1 MSSYDEAR
9 EAAYGAWVR
18 ALVNDEPINY
28 VPILNDAQKL
38 RIDAAIDAFL
48 GALSADSEMVER
60 VAKAIHSAR
69 QSRGFSGSAAW
80 EYEPANILE
89 LYRATAR
96 AAIAAMLTTAPA
108 PASQQATPAK

>member
-60 VAKAIHSAR
+60 VARIICASTGGEVWDDPVDWSSSDLHLL
-69 QSRGFSGSAAW
+69 
-80 EYEPANILE
+80 EPGREN
-89 LYRATAR
+89 YRTLAR
-96 AAIAAMLTTAPA
+96 AAIAAMLA
-108 PASQQATPAK
+108 QEVKG